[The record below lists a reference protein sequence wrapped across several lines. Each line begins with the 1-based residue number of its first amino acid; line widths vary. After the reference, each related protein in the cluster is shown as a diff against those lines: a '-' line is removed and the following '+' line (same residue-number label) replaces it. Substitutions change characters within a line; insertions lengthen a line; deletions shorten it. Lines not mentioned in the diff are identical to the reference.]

1 MHRSYEHAFHC
12 LNMSCL
18 LIMDEHDEFLDT
30 LMIEYACDQFLMSLP
45 YDTFTTLGYKA
56 WFARWMIRSY
66 AMMYVGWCAMLNA
79 RCMLECVSI
88 E

>member
-45 YDTFTTLGYKA
+45 YDTFTALGYKA
-56 WFARWMIRSY
+56 
-66 AMMYVGWCAMLNA
+66 
-79 RCMLECVSI
+79 
-88 E
+88 